1 MGAQKT
7 QSFSSGMNGQSLNSS
22 VLKKSWGSSLQ
33 KVAQICVVGKVF
45 RPNKSKILAL
55 NKTFNEYFK
64 LVKWY

>member
-1 MGAQKT
+1 MRDAKEAVIKMGAQKI

-45 RPNKSKILAL
+45 RPNKSKVLGML
-55 NKTFNEYFK
+55 PK
-64 LVKWY
+64 